1 VDYLQK
7 PRLNKTPR
15 VYAKNP
21 GSGGRLPRVYAGQ
34 IVILHQVFAAPFKQ
48 TAPAGHGPKAIRQF
62 PFLRKLSALDK
73 YIVTFLWLLIAQAL
87 ICPWKLVI
95 SPGVGVTTHILPA
108 PAMAAFSHFL
118 VNESLSDRS
127 PVSTSKKKS
136 RLPSK

>member
-7 PRLNKTPR
+7 PRLNETSR

-62 PFLRKLSALDK
+62 PFYANFRHWIDTLSL
-73 YIVTFLWLLIAQAL
+73 FFG
-87 ICPWKLVI
+87 C
-95 SPGVGVTTHILPA
+95 
-108 PAMAAFSHFL
+108 
-118 VNESLSDRS
+118 
-127 PVSTSKKKS
+127 
-136 RLPSK
+136 